1 MADCGGTNEMMQA
14 MLERN
19 RRLLELIKRKP
30 ETFHVMLS
38 LNKAIHYFRWQ
49 KLMPQSPGMKP
60 SKEPL
65 RVKETIEIPE
75 RTVCWVTVESNKS
88 EGNVTL
94 PTGTRKEILLP
105 VKDGMVEIPMLN
117 NKYV

>member
-1 MADCGGTNEMMQA
+1 MRNEPRIGY
-14 MLERN
+14 RN
-19 RRLLELIKRKP
+19 YLPFSNIA
-30 ETFHVMLS
+30 F
-38 LNKAIHYFRWQ
+38 AQ
-49 KLMPQSPGMKP
+49 MKP

-65 RVKETIEIPE
+65 YVKETIVIPE

-105 VKDGMVEIPMLN
+105 VKDGMVEIPMLK